1 MKKIYL
7 DSQEQELLLKLY
19 DNISLQLCLDIPPT
33 KSLKDKN
40 LIEYASVCNE
50 TINGKANYYYFKL
63 SDGCRYSIKKNE
75 RIFDNDFLELEEIK
89 EKISFQQHEK
99 TNLSPNVYNFYG
111 NTNFTGGNVENQL
124 NNIGEGNMFN
134 LNDMNDIAH
143 KLEEIEQEIPSFD
156 LDNATESDL
165 RDLIKEA
172 KKKIKEKRSPG
183 IIKTALKSI
192 CDFVISTASGI
203 AAEVIT
209 AKLNGLF

>member
-1 MKKIYL
+1 MKIYL
-7 DSQEQELLLKLY
+7 DSQEQELLLRLY

-33 KSLKDKN
+33 KSLKDKK
-40 LIEYASVCNE
+40 LIEVASVCNE
-50 TINGKANYYYFKL
+50 TINGKSNYFYFKL
-63 SDGCRYSIKKNE
+63 SDSCRYSIKKNE

-89 EKISFQQHEK
+89 EEMSFQQHEK
-99 TNLSPNVYNFYG
+99 TNLLPNVYNFYG

-134 LNDMNDIAH
+134 LNDIAN

-156 LDNATESDL
+156 LDNTTESDL

-203 AAEVIT
+203 AAAVIT
-209 AKLNGLF
+209 AKLNGSF